1 MLISFLG
8 RNVTDSALLVRIFH
22 IRPRNDD
29 FFFKNNIFFFNFYK
43 KELNMAMA
51 VARKMRYAADLGN
64 TLIARLDM
72 DIPGP

>member
-1 MLISFLG
+1 MLISFWEEMLQIVLYWSEFFILD
-8 RNVTDSALLVRIFH
+8 RETTIF
-22 IRPRNDD
+22 
-29 FFFKNNIFFFNFYK
+29 FLKNNIFFFNFYK